1 MSAGSLCSRVVVF
14 ASPLET
20 VYDAACRMLD
30 HKVNTLVVIDA
41 NRTPIGLLTD
51 RDIVL
56 RCVAQNRWAAYTPLD
71 EVMTTALR
79 AVPESMPVDQA
90 LRTMRSS
97 RARRLIVTGDD
108 GSLNGIL
115 ALDDIL
121 EYLAEDAG
129 EIDEV
134 LPREAPAIGV

>member
-1 MSAGSLCSRVVVF
+1 MSAGTLCSRVVVF

-30 HKVNTLVVIDA
+30 HNVDTLVVIDA
-41 NRTPIGLLTD
+41 NRRPIGLLTD
-51 RDIVL
+51 RDVVL

-71 EVMTTALR
+71 EVMTTALQT
-79 AVPESMPVDQA
+79 VPESMPVDHA
-90 LRTMRSS
+90 LQIMRSS
-97 RARRLIVTGDD
+97 RVCRLIVTEDD

-121 EYLAEDAG
+121 EYLAEHTTG
-129 EIDEV
+129 IDDV